1 MPHEA
6 KAPGPIEGLRLP
18 ARAWGALRREGI
30 TNLDQLMS
38 VAIRSTSSQALGQ
51 RWHKRS
57 EGSSCV
63 SCPSTNSR
71 PHLHPRGKLRERN
84 PQIVEETLV

>member
-38 VAIRSTSSQALGQ
+38 VAYQIDQFPGIGAKMAQAIRGELVRVMSLNEQPPTPS
-51 RWHKRS
+51 S
-57 EGSSCV
+57 EG
-63 SCPSTNSR
+63 
-71 PHLHPRGKLRERN
+71 
-84 PQIVEETLV
+84 

>member
-6 KAPGPIEGLRLP
+6 KYLPGPIEGLRLP

-38 VAIRSTSSQALGQ
+38 VAYQIDQFPGIGAKMAQVIREELVRVMSPKEQSPKPS
-51 RWHKRS
+51 S
-57 EGSSCV
+57 EG
-63 SCPSTNSR
+63 
-71 PHLHPRGKLRERN
+71 
-84 PQIVEETLV
+84 